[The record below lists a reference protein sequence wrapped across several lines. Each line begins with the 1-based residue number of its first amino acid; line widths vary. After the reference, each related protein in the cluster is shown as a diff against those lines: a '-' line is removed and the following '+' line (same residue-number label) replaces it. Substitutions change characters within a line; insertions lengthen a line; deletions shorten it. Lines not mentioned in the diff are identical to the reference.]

1 MIHRRE
7 ERKERVELQE
17 GERVVL
23 QEGEGA
29 VLQEDVWTP
38 GLVIVGSTAESILKI
53 SPKGYKK
60 IPVSEHHPSKEFH
73 SSTFVKYWVGPY

>member
-1 MIHRRE
+1 M
-7 ERKERVELQE
+7 ELQE
-17 GERVVL
+17 GVRVVL

-38 GLVIVGSTAESILKI
+38 GLVIVGSESILKI
-53 SPKGYKK
+53 SSKGYKK

-73 SSTFVKYWVGPY
+73 SSTLVKTGLVHIDCLSCVK

>member
-7 ERKERVELQE
+7 EREERVELQE

-29 VLQEDVWTP
+29 VLQEDVWMP
-38 GLVIVGSTAESILKI
+38 GLVIVGSTEGSI
-53 SPKGYKK
+53 
-60 IPVSEHHPSKEFH
+60 
-73 SSTFVKYWVGPY
+73 

>member
-7 ERKERVELQE
+7 ERE
-17 GERVVL
+17 ERVVL

-38 GLVIVGSTAESILKI
+38 GLVIVGSTAESI
-53 SPKGYKK
+53 
-60 IPVSEHHPSKEFH
+60 
-73 SSTFVKYWVGPY
+73 